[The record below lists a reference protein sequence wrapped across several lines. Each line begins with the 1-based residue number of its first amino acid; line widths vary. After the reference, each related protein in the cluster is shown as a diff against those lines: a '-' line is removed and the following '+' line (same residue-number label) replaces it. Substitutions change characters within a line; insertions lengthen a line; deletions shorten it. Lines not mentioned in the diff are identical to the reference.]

1 MLNIHIAI
9 SSRVTMTKLAG
20 LRLFEMQKKGD
31 WTDMTFNV
39 QGTEIKA
46 HRIVFISCGGVLRQL
61 IESKEND
68 VEIMNI
74 TPELFLL
81 VLE

>member
-31 WTDMTFNV
+31 WTDMSFNV

-61 IESKEND
+61 IESKVG
-68 VEIMNI
+68 VEIKNI
-74 TPELFLL
+74 TPETLLL

>member
-1 MLNIHIAI
+1 MIGIHIALI
-9 SSRVTMTKLAG
+9 FRVTMTKLAG

-46 HRIVFISCGGVLRQL
+46 HRIVFISCGGVLRKL

-68 VEIMNI
+68 LEINDI
-74 TPELFLL
+74 TPAAFQQ
-81 VLE
+81 VLQ